1 MIAIIRGFSWRDG
14 LFSLKSFAAAVL
26 ALYIAFE
33 LDLAQ
38 PSWSI
43 TTVYVVSQPLAGMV
57 LAKSLYRVLGTVI
70 GAVVSLVLVALFSN
84 APELFCLALAL
95 WIGAGTAVAIY
106 LRDAPQAY
114 VGTLSGY
121 SAAIIGLPAAL
132 APETA
137 FDFAVARCLEIIL
150 GIACATLVHHLV
162 FPRRAG
168 AALADA
174 LSSTLPTMARWAGDR
189 LSAESAEAEIQ
200 TDRRRMIAA
209 VVSLEQLRVF
219 ANLDTPAVRAADSLV
234 RLFEAKLL
242 SLLAHLVSVHD
253 RILLLRQRDPQQVE
267 RLRPLLQ
274 MTKAHIAAW
283 TAPATP
289 DDSRR
294 EAGDGTRIQAELD
307 AAQPSRQELESTPNA
322 FLVRN
327 ILLRLQD
334 IIDIWRDAVWIRT
347 HMGLGVLPPT
357 REAAPSFQPYREPA
371 LALTGGI
378 VAALTIVLVSLF
390 WIYSAWP
397 NGATAVTFAG
407 IMCAIMGARDNPAA
421 GALVFFRMTVVAAVI
436 SAAYLFVLLPR
447 LDTFAA
453 LAVALAP
460 LYLVCGL
467 LLTVPQAIPMVIP
480 LVFVAGGLIGISNQ
494 MTYDFEA
501 FANNALG
508 YLVGVGFGAISLAL
522 FRPFGREVAAT
533 RMIRGLLRDLSRV
546 ATAATPETR
555 TAYESRTFDRINA
568 LLAQLDPETPR
579 YGQSVQGGF
588 AALRVG
594 LNILI
599 LRREL
604 PHAPPDVAD
613 AIERALAGLSAAFR
627 ATLSGRA
634 SASVAPLLES
644 ARHRALSAEGDLL
657 VVADAL
663 NGIQTTLE
671 QHGGFFFGDRR
682 LASRSVSEAATA

>member
-1 MIAIIRGFSWRDG
+1 MIAIIRGFSWRDW
-14 LFSLKSFAAAVL
+14 LFSAKSFAAAVL

-33 LDLAQ
+33 LDLPQ

-70 GAVVSLVLVALFSN
+70 GAIVSLVLVALFAN

-95 WIGAGTAVAIY
+95 WIGAGTAVSIY

-114 VGTLSGY
+114 VGMLSGY

-150 GIACATLVHHLV
+150 GISCATLVHHLV
-162 FPRRAG
+162 LPQRAG
-168 AALADA
+168 AALAEA
-174 LSSTLPTMARWAGDR
+174 LSSTLPTMARWAEDR
-189 LSAESAEAEIQ
+189 LSAEAAEAEIQ
-200 TDRRRMIAA
+200 TDRRRMVAA
-209 VVSLEQLRVF
+209 VVGLEQLRVF
-219 ANLDTPAVRAADSLV
+219 ANLDTPAVRAMDSLV
-234 RLFEAKLL
+234 RLFEANLL
-242 SLLAHLVSVHD
+242 SLLAHLVSAHD
-253 RILLLRQRDPQQVE
+253 RILLLRQRDPQQIE

-274 MTKAHIAAW
+274 MTKAHVAAW
-283 TAPATP
+283 TGPATP
-289 DDSRR
+289 DESQQ
-294 EAGDGTRIQAELD
+294 EAAEGARIQAEID
-307 AAQPSRQELESTPNA
+307 AAQPSRQELESTPHP

-334 IIDIWRDAVWIRT
+334 IIDAWRDAVWIRT
-347 HMGLGVLPPT
+347 HMGLGVLPPE

-371 LALTGGI
+371 LALTGGA
-378 VAALTIVLVSLF
+378 VATLTIVGASLF

-407 IMCAIMGARDNPAA
+407 IMCAIMGPRDNPAA
-421 GALVFFRMTVVAAVI
+421 GAVMFFRMTVVAVVI

-453 LAVALAP
+453 LVVALAP

-467 LLTVPQAIPMVIP
+467 LLTVPQAVPMVIP
-480 LVFVAGGLIGISNQ
+480 LIFVAGGLIGISNQ

-501 FANNALG
+501 FANSALG
-508 YLVGVGFGAISLAL
+508 YLVGIGFGAVSLAL

-533 RMIRGLLRDLSRV
+533 RLIHGLLRDLARV
-546 ATAATPETR
+546 AAAAAPETR

-594 LNILI
+594 LNILV

-604 PHAPPDVAD
+604 PHVPADVARS
-613 AIERALAGLSAAFR
+613 IEGALGGLSAAFR
-627 ATLSGRA
+627 AALSGHA
-634 SASVAPLLES
+634 SPSPAPLLES
-644 ARHRALSAEGDLL
+644 ARNRVLSAEGDFLI
-657 VVADAL
+657 VADAL
-663 NGIQTTLE
+663 YGIQTTLE
-671 QHGGFFFGDRR
+671 QHESFFFGDRR
-682 LASRSVSEAATA
+682 LVSRSVGEAATA

>member
-1 MIAIIRGFSWRDG
+1 MIAIIRGFSWRDW

-26 ALYIAFE
+26 ALYIAFQ
-33 LDLAQ
+33 LDLSQ
-38 PSWSI
+38 PSWSV

-95 WIGAGTAVAIY
+95 WIGAGTAVSIY

-114 VGTLSGY
+114 VGMLSGY

-162 FPRRAG
+162 FPQRAG
-168 AALADA
+168 AALVDA
-174 LSSTLPTMARWAGDR
+174 LSSTLSTMARWAGDR
-189 LSAESAEAEIQ
+189 LSAEPVEAEIQ
-200 TDRRRMIAA
+200 MDRRRMVAA
-209 VVSLEQLRVF
+209 VVGLEQLRVF
-219 ANLDTPAVRAADSLV
+219 ANLDTPAVRAMDSLV

-253 RILLLRQRDPQQVE
+253 RILLLRQRDPQRVE

-274 MTKAHIAAW
+274 ATTAHIAAW
-283 TAPATP
+283 TGSATP
-289 DDSRR
+289 DESRR
-294 EAGDGTRIQAELD
+294 EAGHGARIQAEID

-347 HMGLGVLPPT
+347 HIGLGVLPPE

-371 LALTGGI
+371 LALTGGV
-378 VAALTIVLVSLF
+378 VAALTIVLSSLF

-421 GALVFFRMTVVAAVI
+421 GAAMFFRMTVVGAVI
-436 SAAYLFVLLPR
+436 AAAYLFVLLPT
-447 LDTFAA
+447 LNTFAA
-453 LAVALAP
+453 LVVALAP
-460 LYLVCGL
+460 FYLVCGL
-467 LLTVPQAIPMVIP
+467 LLTIPQAVPMVMPVI
-480 LVFVAGGLIGISNQ
+480 FGAGGLIGISNQ

-508 YLVGVGFGAISLAL
+508 YLVGIGFGAVSLAL

-533 RMIRGLLRDLSRV
+533 RLIHGLLRDLARV
-546 ATAATPETR
+546 ATAATPQTR
-555 TAYESRTFDRINA
+555 AAYESRTFDRINA
-568 LLAQLDPETPR
+568 LLAQLDPESPR
-579 YGQSVQGGF
+579 YGQSVQSGF

-594 LNILI
+594 LNILV

-604 PHAPPDVAD
+604 PHVPGDVVD
-613 AIERALAGLSAAFR
+613 AIEGALSDLSAAFR
-627 ATLSGRA
+627 ATLSGHA
-634 SASVAPLLES
+634 SASPAPLLEQ

-663 NGIQTTLE
+663 YGIQTTIE
-671 QHGGFFFGDRR
+671 QHERFFLGDRR
-682 LASRSVSEAATA
+682 LASRSVGEAAIA